1 MNQQKVRLLRLNR
14 ESTHDTCGTL
24 ARGQYR
30 KIVYGH
36 PCRLGDTTGTVDSS
50 GAATGNVGA
59 ARAIVTIGV
68 EFIFQGAASRR
79 DALKSPCMPKTRQ
92 GVT

>member
-1 MNQQKVRLLRLNR
+1 MNQQKVRLLCLNR
-14 ESTHDTCGTL
+14 ESTHDTCERECIFGSP
-24 ARGQYR
+24 AIASGR
-30 KIVYGH
+30 
-36 PCRLGDTTGTVDSS
+36 TGTVDSS